1 MASSDDFDLAS
12 LAEYL
17 HVSLAHASKL
27 AERGR
32 IPGRRVAGQW
42 KFSRTEINSW
52 IESRLGDADPN
63 EMAPVHQVVQSPAF
77 DSATPLTL
85 AEMLP
90 LEAIAAPLAAR
101 TRQSV
106 IDAMVELAGNTGM
119 LWDVVRMR
127 EAVKDREELH
137 TTALENG
144 VALLHPRRPLPAILE
159 GPFLSL
165 GVVSSGIHFGDLRGR
180 ETDVFFLI
188 CSISDRGHLRTLS
201 RLGKFLTDSQS
212 LEDIRTAE
220 NAYDLR
226 ERLIANETRLF
237 SEASS

>member
-1 MASSDDFDLAS
+1 MTSPEDFDLAS
-12 LAEYL
+12 LADYL
-17 HVSLAHASKL
+17 HVTLTHASKL

-42 KFSRTEINSW
+42 RFSRSEINRW
-52 IESRLGDADPN
+52 IELQLGDANPN

-77 DSATPLTL
+77 DSSTPTTL

-90 LEAIAAPLAAR
+90 REAIAKPLLAR

-106 IDAMVELAGNTGM
+106 IDAMVRLAASTSM
-119 LWDVVRMR
+119 LWDEVRMR

-137 TTALENG
+137 STALENG

-159 GPFLSL
+159 APFLAL
-165 GVVSSGIHFGDLRGR
+165 GVTNTGIPFGDARGR

-188 CSISDRGHLRTLS
+188 CSIGDRGHLRTLA
-201 RLGKFLTDSQS
+201 RLGKFLSDAAA
-212 LEDIRTAE
+212 LDDIRSAE
-220 NAYDLR
+220 NAIDLR
-226 ERLIANETRLF
+226 ERFVANEMRLF
-237 SEASS
+237 GDTQ